1 MEHFLTAQRA
11 QKDGAIKGGAE
22 KLHASIGLRNVDQPM
37 RPELDALESG
47 KVGPVCRI
55 LIHARQYVAPMSGR
69 QLVLRDLFKILHAE
83 RIFGAF
89 DERGMLLRRQLLG
102 PGKGGTTG
110 QKS

>member
-22 KLHASIGLRNVDQPM
+22 KLHASIGLGNVDQPM
-37 RPELDALESG
+37 RPELDTLESG
-47 KVGPVCRI
+47 KVGAVCCI
-55 LIHARQYVAPMSGR
+55 LIHPRQHVAPMSGR

-83 RIFGAF
+83 SILGAF
-89 DERGMLLRRQLLG
+89 DERGVLLQRELLG
-102 PGKGGTTG
+102 PGKSGTGG